1 MTFDETY
8 RKASD
13 YFGEEMTRFLENH
26 LDIVDQ
32 TGPVLDVGA
41 GQGRNALGLARRG
54 YTVHALEPS
63 IVGARQIEE
72 RARNENLTIQTIH
85 GGVEDFD
92 PIPGTYA
99 TVLLMGLF
107 PCLPRKQILDVVPR
121 ISDWLADG
129 GKVILTAHLTSDP
142 GLARIA
148 AAWIQIDADSYR
160 NDSGEFRTYLKSGEV
175 LSLFPGYEA
184 LYYWEGLGEGHRH
197 GDGPVERH
205 ATVKAILQ
213 KGS

>member
-13 YFGEEMTRFLENH
+13 YFGEEMTCFLEDH
-26 LDIVDQ
+26 LDTVDQ
-32 TGPVLDVGA
+32 TKPVLDVGA
-41 GQGRNALGLARRG
+41 GQGRNALGLAARG

-63 IVGARQIEE
+63 SVGTRQIEE
-72 RARNENLTIQTIH
+72 RAHKAGLTIQTIH
-85 GGVEDFD
+85 GGVEGFN
-92 PIPGTYA
+92 PTPGTYA

-107 PCLPRKQILDVVPR
+107 PCLPREQILAVVPR
-121 ISDWLADG
+121 ISDWLADE
-129 GKVILTAHLTSDP
+129 GKVMLTAHLTSDP
-142 GLARIA
+142 GLPRIA
-148 AAWIQIDADSYR
+148 AAWTRVGEHAYQ

-175 LSLFPGYEA
+175 LSLFAEYKA
-184 LYYWEGLGEGHRH
+184 LYYWEGLGEEHRH

-213 KGS
+213 KES